1 MINIQEHVSL
11 KNTLISQIKYLSG
24 LADKKNQKNIKS
36 SLYEVQEKLLND
48 VFYLVILGE
57 FKRGKS
63 TFINS
68 LLGKNILP
76 TAIIPLTSIVT
87 KVCYGEEVLARVF
100 FQNQTRKEIGLEEIA
115 HYITEKGN
123 PANEKKVEYLE
134 IYYPSIFLE
143 NGLVLIDT
151 PGIGS
156 IFEHNTAVTYDF
168 IPKIDAAI
176 FLLTVD
182 HPLSQA
188 EYNLLKDTKEHVP
201 KIFFILNKIDLVPP
215 DDKDESLKFTR
226 KILEEHLAEE
236 IEIYP
241 VSAKQA
247 LEAKEKS
254 DEKLLAASMIPRF
267 EQELNSFLSKD
278 RKDVAISSAA
288 LKVKNNALSLR
299 FHLQLEQKALQM
311 PFAKLEKKVGI
322 FNKLIGKTRQ
332 KAGDQHYIIKGEM
345 NRMLEE
351 FQKELNEYKE
361 KEIYRLGRESVKNWY
376 SQNSHLSSGKL
387 MKEWSKYLYVVLQEI
402 FKEKRSKL
410 EEQLAERVAKNIAR
424 FTAQAN
430 QLIREF
436 EEETASIFQITI
448 ETINNME
455 TLPPKEG
462 FRFIIGTLKDFMPQ
476 DPDFFTREKGYFFRL
491 LPRPLAH
498 RKILKEMNW
507 IIFEQ
512 VDRNCGRL
520 REDFVERVR
529 VGMQQFEKNITET
542 LENVIKGV
550 ENALAQAM
558 QKKEQAAEELA
569 ISTERLRQ
577 QEHAVKNIIM
587 RIGRSFNN

>member
-1 MINIQEHVSL
+1 MINIQEQASL
-11 KNTLISQIKYLSG
+11 KSTLINQIKYLSE
-24 LADKKNQKNIKS
+24 LADEKNQENIKS
-36 SLYEVQEKLLND
+36 SLFEVQDKLQND
-48 VFYLVILGE
+48 LFYLVILGE

-87 KVCYGEEVLARVF
+87 KVCYGEEVLAKVF
-100 FQNQTRKEIGLEEIA
+100 FLNQTREEIGLEEIEQ
-115 HYITEKGN
+115 YITEKGN

-134 IYYPSIFLE
+134 LYYPSAFLK

-188 EYNLLKDTKEHVP
+188 EYNLLKDTKDHVP

-215 DDKDESLKFTR
+215 NDRDESLEFTR
-226 KILEEHLAEE
+226 KTLKEHLAEE

-254 DEKLLAASMIPRF
+254 DEKLLAASMMPRF
-267 EQELNSFLSKD
+267 EQELNLFLAKG
-278 RKDVAISSAA
+278 RKDVAISSATV
-288 LKVKNNALSLR
+288 KVKNNALSLQ
-299 FHLQLEQKALQM
+299 FQLLLEQKAQQM
-311 PFAKLEKKVGI
+311 PLAELEKQVKT
-322 FNKLIGKTRQ
+322 FNKLIDKTRQ

-361 KEIYRLGRESVKNWY
+361 EEIYRLRREAVKNWY
-376 SQNSHLSSGKL
+376 TQNSHLSSGKL
-387 MKEWSKYLYVVLQEI
+387 MKEWSKYLYVILQEI
-402 FKEKRSKL
+402 FKEKKKKL
-410 EEQLAERVAKNIAR
+410 EEQLAERVTKDMAR
-424 FTAQAN
+424 FTAQVN
-430 QLIREF
+430 QLIKEF
-436 EEETASIFQITI
+436 KQETASIFQITI

-455 TLPPKEG
+455 TLPQKEG
-462 FRFIIGTLKDFMPQ
+462 FRFIIGTLKDFVPQ
-476 DPDFFTREKGYFFRL
+476 DPDFFTKEKGYFYRL
-491 LPRPLAH
+491 LPKSLAH

-520 REDFVERVR
+520 REDFVERVQA
-529 VGMQQFEKNITET
+529 GIQQFEKNVTEA
-542 LENVIKGV
+542 LENVIKGI
-550 ENALAQAM
+550 ESALAQAM
-558 QKKEQAAEELA
+558 QKKEQAADE
-569 ISTERLRQ
+569 IKRSTERLQQ
-577 QEHAVKNIIM
+577 QELTVKNII
-587 RIGRSFNN
+587 RQLEARD